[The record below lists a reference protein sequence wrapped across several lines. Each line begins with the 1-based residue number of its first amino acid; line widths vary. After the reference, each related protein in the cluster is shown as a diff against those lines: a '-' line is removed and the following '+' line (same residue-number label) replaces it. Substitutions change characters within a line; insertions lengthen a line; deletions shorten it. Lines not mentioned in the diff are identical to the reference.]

1 MGLLLIGLG
10 LILWLAAGW
19 FVVGLILIVVGIL
32 LLFAPWPG
40 AYGYSYYRGR
50 QGPPR

>member
-1 MGLLLIGLG
+1 MGLILIILG
-10 LILWLAAGW
+10 LILWLVTGW

-40 AYGYSYYRGR
+40 AYGYNYYRGR
-50 QGPPR
+50 GNPPR